1 MKLRDLSVRHR
12 LLLNNVIMVLVPMFL
27 LVAIGSAV
35 FYGLRATGN
44 FRERELEVLWPEAGN
59 SIPVH
64 IALSHLYANVDG
76 GEKESLPRHMESI
89 EKLGVKVVCIRD
101 GVIDYETEPG
111 ISETLIAE
119 SYELAPQEGN
129 VMRWDAQG
137 LVYRYISKD
146 KKSIAVA
153 VGPVPFEIGRG
164 FFPPHMGPVWRGIA
178 LAVFL
183 LSMFIIV
190 LVGWLLVRCMSR
202 DILHPLTELQQASRR
217 IQHGD
222 YDTKIVSHGADELG
236 ETVETFEEMRQ
247 QLKESRKLREQYEKN
262 RQELFAGIAHD
273 LATPL
278 TKIQGYT
285 SGVLD
290 GIANTPEKQRHYLEL
305 VYHTSQNMEQMVH
318 ELFLLSKL
326 ELGKAV
332 FQWENAS
339 LVNLLS
345 QYVKLQAAPLQEQHF
360 SLTFENRLGDDP
372 AVIRLDRLQ
381 FQRVLDNTLSNA
393 LKYKDS
399 DTGSLTLRLAAQDGG
414 YLLECEDRGRG
425 VAQEDLGRIF
435 ESFYRTDK
443 AREGVAKGSGLG
455 LAVTAKIV
463 AAMGGRIWAR
473 PAMPKGLCICIWLP
487 AREKA

>member
-1 MKLRDLSVRHR
+1 
-12 LLLNNVIMVLVPMFL
+12 
-27 LVAIGSAV
+27 
-35 FYGLRATGN
+35 
-44 FRERELEVLWPEAGN
+44 
-59 SIPVH
+59 
-64 IALSHLYANVDG
+64 
-76 GEKESLPRHMESI
+76 
-89 EKLGVKVVCIRD
+89 
-101 GVIDYETEPG
+101 
-111 ISETLIAE
+111 
-119 SYELAPQEGN
+119 
-129 VMRWDAQG
+129 
-137 LVYRYISKD
+137 
-146 KKSIAVA
+146 
-153 VGPVPFEIGRG
+153 
-164 FFPPHMGPVWRGIA
+164 
-178 LAVFL
+178 
-183 LSMFIIV
+183 
-190 LVGWLLVRCMSR
+190 
-202 DILHPLTELQQASRR
+202 
-217 IQHGD
+217 
-222 YDTKIVSHGADELG
+222 
-236 ETVETFEEMRQ
+236 
-247 QLKESRKLREQYEKN
+247 
-262 RQELFAGIAHD
+262 
-273 LATPL
+273 
-278 TKIQGYT
+278 
-285 SGVLD
+285 
-290 GIANTPEKQRHYLEL
+290 
-305 VYHTSQNMEQMVH
+305 MEQMVH

-372 AVIRLDRLQ
+372 AVICLDRLQ